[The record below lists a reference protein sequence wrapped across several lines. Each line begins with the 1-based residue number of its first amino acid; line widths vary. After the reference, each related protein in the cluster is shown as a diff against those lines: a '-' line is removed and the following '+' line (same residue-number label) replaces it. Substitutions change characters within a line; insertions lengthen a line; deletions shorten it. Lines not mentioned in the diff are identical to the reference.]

1 MPETGTSRQPH
12 KPVIGVLGGIGA
24 GKSFVARQFALL
36 GCAVI
41 DSDELASA
49 ALADARVRRQV
60 AERWGRQVL
69 DESGQ
74 VDRKAL
80 AEVVFED
87 ADELHLLEQIIHPKV
102 HELRS
107 DLRRQYMADPE
118 VPAIVE
124 DCPLLLEKDLVDQCD
139 VKVFVDA
146 DRRLRLERVAERG
159 WSDKELAQREK
170 NQLALDFKAEISDH
184 VIDNS
189 ADEAHCAR
197 QVRGVFSLI
206 LQALPQ
212 RD

>member
-1 MPETGTSRQPH
+1 MHSAETDKAGH
-12 KPVIGVLGGIGA
+12 KPVIGLLGGIGA
-24 GKSFVARQFALL
+24 GKSFAARQFALL

-41 DSDELASA
+41 DSDELATT
-49 ALADARVRRQV
+49 ALGDPDVRRQV
-60 AERWGRQVL
+60 ADRWGLQVL
-69 DESGQ
+69 DESGR

-80 AEVVFED
+80 AQLVFKD
-87 ADELHLLEQIIHPKV
+87 ADELQLLEQMIHPKV

-107 DLRRQYMADPE
+107 NLRRQYQADPA

-139 VKVFVDA
+139 VIVFVDA
-146 DRRLRLERVAERG
+146 DRPLRLQRVAERG

-170 NQLALDFKAEISDH
+170 NQLALDAKADISDH
-184 VIDNS
+184 IIDNS